1 MPLEK
6 VNEILKYAD
15 EKNFGVAAFNVFNYE
30 SIAYAIETAEEEG
43 MPVIA
48 MLYPGMTNLI
58 TFKAFAD
65 ITKDL
70 AAAAKVPVGLH
81 LDHCKS
87 FETIMSAI
95 HNGFTSV
102 MVDGA
107 SFDFEE
113 NVRLTAEVVR
123 ASHAM
128 GVDVEA
134 ELGHVGSASNTDD
147 YTNKSDYTDPDKA
160 AEFAERTGA
169 DCLALAIGS
178 AHGAY
183 AREPELDIELL
194 KKIDSRVEIPLV
206 LHGGTG
212 IPDEQVRDAIK
223 NGIRKINF
231 GTGNFQA
238 FYRMMEDYLKE
249 PERKGSIFDFL
260 AYQKRGVKEYLRD
273 RIRALKI

>member
-1 MPLEK
+1 MALEK
-6 VNEILKYAD
+6 VNEILKFAD
-15 EKNFGVAAFNVFNYE
+15 KNNFGVAAFNVFNYE
-30 SIAYAIETAEEEG
+30 SIAYVIETAEEEG

-48 MLYPGMTNLI
+48 MLYPGMSNLI

-65 ITKDL
+65 ITKTL
-70 AAAAKVPVGLH
+70 AAKAKVPVGLH
-81 LDHCKS
+81 LDHCQS
-87 FETIMSAI
+87 FETIMETI
-95 HNGFTSV
+95 HSGFTSV

-113 NVRLTAEVVR
+113 NVRLTSEVVR
-123 ASHAM
+123 AAHAM

-134 ELGHVGSASNTDD
+134 ELGHVGSASNTAD
-147 YTNKSDYTDPDKA
+147 YTNTSDYTDPDSA
-160 AEFAERTGA
+160 VEFVERTGA

-183 AREPELDIELL
+183 VKTPKLDIQLL
-194 KKIDSRVEIPLV
+194 KKIDSKVEIPLV

-212 IPDEQVRDAIK
+212 IPDEQVKEAIN

-238 FYRMMEDYLKE
+238 FYNAMGNYINE
-249 PERKGSIFDFL
+249 PNKKGNLFDFL
-260 AYQKRGVKEYLRD
+260 AFQKKGVKEYIRD
-273 RIRALKI
+273 RICVLK